1 MMKKTYDREKDISA
15 ILAEIHRRSDAEVSD
30 PSDSESSND
39 VGSEEEEEEELFLM
53 NVDPF
58 IRKFLCLFLNW
69 ELFIVDHRTKKPKAT
84 NFTVFP
90 SKHTI

>member
-15 ILAEIHRRSDAEVSD
+15 VLAEIHRRSDAEVSD

-39 VGSEEEEEEELFLM
+39 VGSEEEEEELFLM

-58 IRKFLCLFLNW
+58 IRKFLCLFFNW
-69 ELFIVDHRTKKPKAT
+69 ELFLLIIEQKNPKPT